1 MRFGWI
7 VLLLLSFPVL
17 EAIGIFWVASAI
29 GGWVLLWLLLAA
41 IAGLALIRVER
52 VAWGARLLFSVQS
65 GAHPL
70 ASLFATGRIL
80 LAGGLLVFP
89 GFISDAIALVLL
101 LMPGSWGGA
110 HPTRCAPPTTMCWKA
125 NSSASRTICCA
136 EPRTQNKAIWPRCC
150 LISRS
155 RSSDVG

>member
-17 EAIGIFWVASAI
+17 EAIGIFWAAAAI

-41 IAGLALIRVER
+41 VAGVMLIRVER

-70 ASLFATGRIL
+70 SALFASGRIL
-80 LAGGLLVFP
+80 VAGGLLVFP

-101 LMPGSWGGA
+101 LIPGTWGRRKADPLRPANDDMPPSPQPSPSWREGENVM
-110 HPTRCAPPTTMCWKA
+110 PTTINGEFK
-125 NSSASRTICCA
+125 R
-136 EPRTQNKAIWPRCC
+136 EPDDLLR
-150 LISRS
+150 
-155 RSSDVG
+155 

>member
-17 EAIGIFWVASAI
+17 EAIGIFWVAHAI
-29 GGWVLLWLLLAA
+29 GNWVLLWLLLAA
-41 IAGLALIRVER
+41 VAGIMLIRIER
-52 VAWGARLLFSVQS
+52 AVWGPRLLFSLQS

-70 ASLFATGRIL
+70 ASLFASGRIL

-101 LMPGSWGGA
+101 LIPGTWAG
-110 HPTRCAPPTTMCWKA
+110 RKA
-125 NSSASRTICCA
+125 DPMRPANDDVLEGEFKR
-136 EPRTQNKAIWPRCC
+136 EPDDLLR
-150 LISRS
+150 
-155 RSSDVG
+155 

>member
-7 VLLLLSFPVL
+7 VLLMLSFPVL
-17 EAIGIFWVASAI
+17 EAIGIFWVASVI

-41 IAGLALIRVER
+41 VAGVMLIRVER

-70 ASLFATGRIL
+70 VSLFASGRIL
-80 LAGGLLVFP
+80 LAGALLVFP

-101 LMPGSWGGA
+101 LIPGTWA
-110 HPTRCAPPTTMCWKA
+110 R
-125 NSSASRTICCA
+125 
-136 EPRTQNKAIWPRCC
+136 RTQDPLRPAND
-150 LISRS
+150 
-155 RSSDVG
+155 DVLEGEFKREPDDLLR

>member
-1 MRFGWI
+1 MRSGWI

-41 IAGLALIRVER
+41 IAGIMLIRVER

-65 GAHPL
+65 GANPL
-70 ASLFATGRIL
+70 AAMFASGRIL

-89 GFISDAIALVLL
+89 GFISDAIALGLL
-101 LMPGSWGGA
+101 LIPGTWAGRKSDPLRPA
-110 HPTRCAPPTTMCWKA
+110 NDDVPFPEPPPTRGETPATLDGEFK
-125 NSSASRTICCA
+125 R
-136 EPRTQNKAIWPRCC
+136 EPDDRLR
-150 LISRS
+150 
-155 RSSDVG
+155 

>member
-1 MRFGWI
+1 MRFSWI

-41 IAGLALIRVER
+41 VIGVTLVRVER
-52 VAWGARLLFSVQS
+52 VAWSARILFSVQS

-70 ASLFATGRIL
+70 ASLFYSSRIL

-89 GFISDAIALVLL
+89 GFISDVLALILL
-101 LMPGSWGGA
+101 LVPGTWAKRVPDPLRPANDDIPFSQS
-110 HPTRCAPPTTMCWKA
+110 APPQ
-125 NSSASRTICCA
+125 SARTGGTPETIDGEFKR
-136 EPRTQNKAIWPRCC
+136 EPDDLLR
-150 LISRS
+150 
-155 RSSDVG
+155 

>member
-41 IAGLALIRVER
+41 IAGIMLIRVER
-52 VAWGARLLFSVQS
+52 VAWGARLLFSMQS
-65 GAHPL
+65 GSHPL
-70 ASLFATGRIL
+70 AAMFASGRIL

-101 LMPGSWGGA
+101 LIPGTWRKPDPLRPANDDAPSATRGEGA
-110 HPTRCAPPTTMCWKA
+110 DVTPTTIDGEFK
-125 NSSASRTICCA
+125 R
-136 EPRTQNKAIWPRCC
+136 E
-150 LISRS
+150 
-155 RSSDVG
+155 SDDRLR

>member
-1 MRFGWI
+1 MRFSWI

-41 IAGLALIRVER
+41 VIGVTLVRVER
-52 VAWGARLLFSVQS
+52 VAWSARMLFSVQS

-70 ASLFATGRIL
+70 ASLFYSSRIL

-89 GFISDAIALVLL
+89 GFISDAIALGLL
-101 LMPGSWGGA
+101 LIPGTWAGRKRDPLRPA
-110 HPTRCAPPTTMCWKA
+110 NDDVPFPEPPPTRGETPA
-125 NSSASRTICCA
+125 TIDGEFKR
-136 EPRTQNKAIWPRCC
+136 EPDDRLR
-150 LISRS
+150 
-155 RSSDVG
+155 

>member
-17 EAIGIFWVASAI
+17 EAIGIFWVTSAI

-41 IAGLALIRVER
+41 VAGVMLICVER

-70 ASLFATGRIL
+70 AALFASGRML

-101 LMPGSWGGA
+101 LIPGTWGRRK
-110 HPTRCAPPTTMCWKA
+110 PDPLRPA
-125 NSSASRTICCA
+125 NDDVLEGEFKR
-136 EPRTQNKAIWPRCC
+136 E
-150 LISRS
+150 
-155 RSSDVG
+155 SDDLLR